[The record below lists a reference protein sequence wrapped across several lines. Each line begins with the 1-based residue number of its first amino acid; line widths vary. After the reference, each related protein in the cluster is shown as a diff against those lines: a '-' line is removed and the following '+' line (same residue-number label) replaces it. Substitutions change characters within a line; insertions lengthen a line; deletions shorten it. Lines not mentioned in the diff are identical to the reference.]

1 MVLPPFPG
9 GEFNVL
15 VVASLRATARVALV
29 CVFATALHAQGEGV
43 ATRSKGRLTAPVT
56 IYEMSDFQCP
66 YCRDFALN
74 TLPALEREYIAT
86 GKVRLVFIVF
96 PMQNIHP
103 NAMAAAEVALCAA
116 HENKFWPVHDALFA
130 KQPDW
135 APLKDPKAY
144 LLALADSAGGVSG
157 AVRQCVDSGSG
168 RDAVEVDIAA
178 AQRTGA
184 HSTPTFYIEG
194 GLIEGDAPAAVFR
207 QVLDSV
213 YQSKTAGPAPS
224 AR

>member
-1 MVLPPFPG
+1 
-9 GEFNVL
+9 VL
-15 VVASLRATARVALV
+15 VVAELRATALAALA
-29 CVFATALHAQGEGV
+29 CLLGTALHGQGEGV
-43 ATRSKGRLTAPVT
+43 ATRSKGRLDAPVT

-74 TLPALEREYIAT
+74 TLPTLEREYIAT

-96 PMQNIHP
+96 PIQTIHP
-103 NAMAAAEVALCAA
+103 NAMAAAQVALCAA
-116 HENKFWPVHDALFA
+116 HENRFWPVHDALFA

-144 LLALADSAGGVSG
+144 LLALADSAGGGGGG
-157 AVRQCVDSGSG
+157 AGSALRQCVDSGRG

-178 AQRTGA
+178 AQRAGA

-213 YQSKTAGPAPS
+213 YQSKTTPAPP